1 MRWGIVIVATV
12 EAAASAAGAS
22 SERPVARARLELVGP
37 ASCAT
42 AGDLAARVAA
52 RSPRIELV
60 DDPAA
65 ITALATLTPR
75 RAGGV
80 EAELVLVESGAR
92 RPARRFLAH
101 SCSEAADAL
110 ALMVAVAL
118 DPVWVAEHGGTV
130 DQPEEVAPP
139 SASSPS
145 SSAPDGSRPA
155 PASSRPAPPPAR
167 PAPLPEE
174 EPPAPPAPATEDLKA
189 APPTSPSTSPSPSPP
204 WRRRIS
210 GQVAGFGL
218 WGPAPSFMPGMA
230 VSAVGALDTDGVVS
244 PALAL
249 GALYA
254 WRFDL
259 EQPGGKASFELVAGS
274 VDACGLRFRLS
285 GAELRVCASAVL
297 GRLSAS
303 GSDTDNPARVARPFV
318 VAGAASL
325 LTLPLGSRLELA
337 ARLGA
342 GATWPRDSYELGT
355 SVFYTSSRLTTS
367 ASLGLGARL
376 W

>member
-1 MRWGIVIVATV
+1 MIWGIVIVTTV
-12 EAAASAAGAS
+12 AAAGAAGAAGAS
-22 SERPVARARLELVGP
+22 SERPVARARLELAGP
-37 ASCAT
+37 ASCAA
-42 AGDLAARVAA
+42 AGDLAARIAA

-65 ITALATLTPR
+65 VTALATLAPR

-92 RPARRFLAH
+92 RPARRFLAR

-130 DQPEEVAPP
+130 DKPAEAAPP
-139 SASSPS
+139 APSSPS
-145 SSAPDGSRPA
+145 PSSAADGSRSEPA
-155 PASSRPAPPPAR
+155 GPRPALPLAR
-167 PAPLPEE
+167 PALFPEE
-174 EPPAPPAPATEDLKA
+174 KAPPALAPATEDLMA
-189 APPTSPSTSPSPSPP
+189 EPPTSTSPAS
-204 WRRRIS
+204 RRRVS
-210 GQVAGFGL
+210 GQVAGVGM
-218 WGPAPSFMPGMA
+218 WGPAPSFMPGVA
-230 VSAVGALDTDGVVS
+230 VSAIGVLDAGGVIS

-259 EQPGGKASFELVAGS
+259 EQPAGKASFELVAGS

-285 GAELRVCASAVL
+285 HLELRVCASAVV

-303 GSDTDNPARVARPFV
+303 GSDTDNPARVERPFAV
-318 VAGAASL
+318 VGAASL
-325 LTLPLGSRLELA
+325 LTLPLGARLELV